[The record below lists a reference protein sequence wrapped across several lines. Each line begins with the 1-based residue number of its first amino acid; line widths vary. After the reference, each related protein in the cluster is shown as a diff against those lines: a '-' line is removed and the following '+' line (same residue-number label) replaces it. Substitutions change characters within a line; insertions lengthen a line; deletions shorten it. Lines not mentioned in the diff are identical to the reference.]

1 MCGIAGFFD
10 FRGQFS
16 ETVNEIIEGMS
27 QVIQHRGP
35 DHQGLWISQDKRLA
49 MGHRRLSILDLT
61 SEGNQPMVSH
71 SGRYVI
77 VFNGEIYNFKSLR
90 DQLKNKN
97 LRGSSDTEILLQTIE
112 EKGLNHT
119 LQSLEGMFAFALLDK
134 ENNKLFLVRD
144 RLGEKPLYFA
154 IHDGIL
160 IFASELKSLKYHPGF
175 RKELDTRSAALYFQ
189 YGYVPGSNSI
199 YKGVSKILP
208 GELIEFS
215 LSGSL
220 ESKNRIY
227 WDLSLP
233 RGDGEN
239 KSDFYNLLT
248 ATDELEELL
257 LDVLSKES
265 ISDVS
270 LGSFLSGGIDSSLIT
285 ALLQKVSSSA
295 VETFSI
301 GYEEDSHNEA
311 PYASKIATH
320 LGTKHNEL
328 ILSPRDLIDTIPSLQ
343 SLFDEPFGDSSSV
356 PTYLVSK
363 FAKTKLTVCLSGDG
377 GDELFG
383 GYSRYQRAN
392 TLWGSINSFPY
403 PLRRLTNMPF
413 NLLSKY
419 ETNSELYQKFI
430 KALEYLN
437 CNSLEECYELQLKF
451 TNTEMGYFTNISE
464 INSSIPNFQELN
476 LYKNML
482 YRDLK
487 LYLPDDILTKVDRA
501 AMSNS
506 LETRA
511 PFLHHKVVE
520 FASDLPM
527 EMKTDGITGK
537 IILRELLSRYI
548 PRELFERPK
557 MGFGIPINHWLRN
570 DLKGW
575 ATDLLNKENLER
587 SGLLKSHLIQRRLKE
602 HLEGKRNWDYFLW
615 RILMFID
622 WQEINLNNN

>member
-239 KSDFYNLLT
+239 TSDFYNLLT

-328 ILSPRDLIDTIPSLQ
+328 ILSARDLIDTIPSLQ

-527 EMKTDGITGK
+527 KMKTDGITGK

-622 WQEINLNNN
+622 WQEINLNKN